1 MKKIDIGKSGLVAPE
16 IALGCMRLAALSASE
31 AAEVIRTTIEVG
43 INFYDH
49 ADIYGVFGASETIFG
64 NTVKELGIKRE
75 DLLLQTKC
83 GIEKNPSGRGVIGY
97 NFEKDY
103 IINCVEGSL
112 KRLQTDYVDLLALH
126 RPDALVEP
134 DEVASALDVLHSSGK
149 VRHFAVSNFN
159 PMQMALMQK
168 STDYKFIANQLQLS
182 IVHSGMIDQGFNVN
196 VANDPACDRDGSIL
210 DYCRLHD
217 VTIQAWSPFV
227 YNPYEGTFIDDPKL
241 PELNAK
247 MAELAEKYSVTKD
260 AVAAAWILRH
270 PAKIQ
275 VVIGS
280 MNPQRIRNIAKASD
294 FTMTHQEWYAL
305 YLSAGNKIP

>member
-1 MKKIDIGKSGLVAPE
+1 MNKIDIGKSGLVAPE
-16 IALGCMRLAALSASE
+16 IALGCMRIAALSTTE
-31 AAEVIRTTIEVG
+31 AAEVIRTSLDVG

-49 ADIYGVFGASETIFG
+49 ADIYGVHGASETIFG
-64 NTVKELGIKRE
+64 DAVKDLGIKRE

-83 GIEKNPSGRGVIGY
+83 GIEKNPNGRGVIGY

-103 IINCVEGSL
+103 IIRCVEGSL
-112 KRLQTDYVDLLALH
+112 KRLQTDYVDLLSLH
-126 RPDALVEP
+126 RPDTLVEP
-134 DEVASALDVLHSSGK
+134 DEIAAALDILFSSGK

-159 PMQMALMQK
+159 SMQIALLQK
-168 STDYKFIANQLQLS
+168 STSYKLVANQLQLS
-182 IVHSGMIDQGFNVN
+182 LVHTGMIDQGLNVN

-217 VTIQAWSPFV
+217 VTIQAWSPFI
-227 YNPYEGTFIDDPKL
+227 NSPTGKAFIDDTDF

-247 MAELAEKYSVTKD
+247 MAEIAEKYSVTKD

-275 VVIGS
+275 VIIGS
-280 MNPQRIRNIAKASD
+280 MNPQRIKNIAKASD
-294 FTMTHQEWYAL
+294 FTMTHQEWYEL